1 MFKIVITSSKDIS
14 PNYTMLNMIFMGNS
28 CMKIIF
34 EMNQSESVY
43 SCIVTY
49 QVNFSIVSYHFVF
62 KNIYLN
68 T

>member
-43 SCIVTY
+43 R
-49 QVNFSIVSYHFVF
+49 VNFSIVSYHFVF